1 MRIRSTFGVFLLAC
15 CFAVCARGQNKATPV
30 TLTVLYDNQGTHESL
45 TKNWGFSCLVRGL
58 EKVILFDTGAKGPIL
73 VENARHLGVKLSEVD
88 IVVLSHAH
96 GDHAGGLGAL
106 LEQVPKAVVYLPP
119 DPSPVVRSQTAAR
132 TAQVFPAAQQNRE
145 LCPGAILTRVLG
157 EKIKEHAL
165 AIRSPQ
171 GWIVL
176 TGCAHP
182 GIERI
187 VEKVADSIGGRIH
200 LVAGGFHLLDKTP
213 AEIDAV
219 AARLKE
225 LKVQKA
231 APSHCTGASAVDI
244 LKTKF
249 GADFVLLG
257 LGVTMVID

>member
-1 MRIRSTFGVFLLAC
+1 MRIRSIFGVFLLAC
-15 CFAVCARGQNKATPV
+15 GLTACAWGESKATPV

-45 TKNWGFSCLVRGL
+45 TKDWGFSCLIRGL
-58 EKVILFDTGAKGPIL
+58 DKVILFDTGAKGPIL
-73 VENARHLGVKLSEVD
+73 VENARRLGVNLSEVD

-119 DPSPVVRSQTAAR
+119 DPSPIVRRQTAAR

-145 LCPGAILTRVLG
+145 LCPGAILTGVLG

-165 AIRSPQ
+165 ALRSPR
-171 GWIVL
+171 GWVIL

-200 LVAGGFHLLDKTP
+200 LIAGGFHLLDKTP
-213 AEIDAV
+213 AEVEAV

-231 APSHCTGASAVDI
+231 APSHCTGASAVNI
-244 LKTKF
+244 LKAKF
-249 GADFVLLG
+249 GADFVSLG
-257 LGVTMVID
+257 LGVTVVID

>member
-1 MRIRSTFGVFLLAC
+1 MKSRSTFGVFLLVC
-15 CFAVCARGQNKATPV
+15 CLAVCARGENKATPV

-45 TKNWGFSCLVRGL
+45 TKNWGFACLVRGL

-73 VENARHLGVKLSEVD
+73 VENARRLGVKLSEVD

-145 LCPGAILTRVLG
+145 ICPGAILTGVLG

-165 AIRSPQ
+165 VVRTLR

-213 AEIDAV
+213 AEIETV

-257 LGVTMVID
+257 LGVTLVID